1 MFNNNTVTLIISLA
15 AALGT
20 SVTKKYYTKKG
31 EAGNFGNLL
40 FTAACSL
47 ISACVLLIWTG
58 FGEVSTFTML
68 LGLAFG
74 AITTVQGIAHIAA
87 LQTGPLSYT
96 AVIISFSTLIPALSG
111 VLFFEETLSLWQ
123 IIGIVLMLIS
133 FLLAGEKK
141 TDDRRANF
149 KWLVLSLIAFAATGG
164 IGIMQKIHQSSPYRA
179 ELDGFLIIA
188 FFASA
193 VLSLLILPFIKGR
206 YRKKQARSGQWILF
220 FLGIALLCG
229 VCVAVNN
236 KLNLYLSGVMDSAV
250 FFPVVNGGG
259 LVLATLAAVILF
271 KERLDKK
278 QWIGVIIG
286 ILSVIFLCEP
296 FPLS

>member
-1 MFNNNTVTLIISLA
+1 MPKNTTITLIISLA
-15 AALGT
+15 AALG
-20 SVTKKYYTKKG
+20 SSIAKKYYTKKG
-31 EAGNFGNLL
+31 ESGSFGNFL

-47 ISACVLLIWTG
+47 ISACVLLIWSE
-58 FGEVSTFTML
+58 FGEVSSFTVL

-74 AITTVQGIAHIAA
+74 AITTIQGIAHIAA

-111 VLFFEETLSLWQ
+111 ALFFGEGLSLSQ

-133 FLLAGEKK
+133 FLLATGKK
-141 TDDRRANF
+141 TNETRANF
-149 KWLVLSLIAFAATGG
+149 KWLILCLIAFAATGG
-164 IGIMQKIHQSSPYRA
+164 IGVMQKIHQSSPHRA
-179 ELDGFLIIA
+179 ELDEFLVIA
-188 FFASA
+188 FFASSL
-193 VLSLLILPFIKGR
+193 LSLLILAFIKGR
-206 YRKKQARSGQWILF
+206 GEQKQTRNGQWILF
-220 FLGIALLCG
+220 FLGITVLSG

-250 FFPVVNGGG
+250 FFPIVNGGG
-259 LVLATLAAVILF
+259 LVLTTLTAVILF
-271 KERLDKK
+271 RERLEKK
-278 QWIGVIIG
+278 QWVGVIIG